1 MILFQNKLASE
12 FEGQKR
18 ESVINITEGIAREI
32 VRNCGL
38 NLLPDGNHFHAEI
51 LSCPSRAK
59 MVSYLQSLTLG
70 NDDELRVSLITS
82 LRSNKI
88 GVRDKVIII
97 QDFKSKTFQGR
108 SYEVKRVSEDGLEV
122 IINDGINDFPIS
134 KREVITQ
141 SENLMI
147 GSVRDLLDARNVYRK
162 QNKAGI
168 EALINERRR
177 FSLKGVLSVF
187 LGNRIW
193 YRGLTEVQQL
203 FLTEYEKGKEKVP
216 QALFISELKADL
228 RNRIKPT
235 DLKNGDNVYC
245 VEVNK
250 LLKELVP
257 IGEVTIVRDITGK
270 IKFFTHADKEILYD
284 PEVHEFFILEEIE
297 RINKEV
303 KKLKKWAVKELLL
316 SLKLKINGT

>member
-1 MILFQNKLASE
+1 MLLELES
-12 FEGQKR
+12 QKR
-18 ESVINITEGIAREI
+18 ESIVNITESIAREI
-32 VRNCGL
+32 VINCGL
-38 NLLPDGNHFHAEI
+38 NILPDGKHFYAEI

-59 MVSYLQSLTLG
+59 MIYYLQSLSLDK
-70 NDDELRVSLITS
+70 DDNLRVSLISS
-82 LRSNKI
+82 LSSNKI
-88 GVRDKVIII
+88 GVKDKVLIIE
-97 QDFKSKTFQGR
+97 DFNSETFKGR
-108 SYEVKRVSEDGLEV
+108 IYEVKRVSEDGSEV
-122 IINDGINDFPIS
+122 IINDGINDLPIS

-141 SENLMI
+141 SEYSMI
-147 GSVRDLLDARNVYRK
+147 GSIRDILERRNSYRK

-187 LGNRIW
+187 WGNRIW
-193 YRGLTEVQQL
+193 TRGLTEVQQL
-203 FLTEYEKGKEKVP
+203 FLNEYEKGKEKVP

-235 DLKNGDNVYC
+235 DLKNSDNVYC

-250 LLKELVP
+250 SLKELVP

>member
-1 MILFQNKLASE
+1 LASE

-97 QDFKSKTFQGR
+97 QDFKSKTFKGR

-177 FSLKGVLSVF
+177 FSLNGVLSAF

-235 DLKNGDNVYC
+235 DLENGDNVYC

-250 LLKELVP
+250 SLKELLP